1 MRTVRTC
8 AVITCLY
15 CCLCFLHMD
24 AFVPACSVPFNCI
37 IPQTYQCICVDVHW
51 CACLHWFVLF
61 YVCLVN
67 IVTGPDKQVMYSILI
82 LGGLLS
88 SLWLGLAHQT
98 VRESESDTNYAETLG
113 ICFLNLTY
121 QGVAFSPMHHL

>member
-1 MRTVRTC
+1 MCSNYMPVLLPLFSTHGCFCTSVQRTLQ
-8 AVITCLY
+8 LY
-15 CCLCFLHMD
+15 HTTD
-24 AFVPACSVPFNCI
+24 ISV
-37 IPQTYQCICVDVHW
+37 YICVDVHW

-82 LGGLLS
+82 RGGLLS